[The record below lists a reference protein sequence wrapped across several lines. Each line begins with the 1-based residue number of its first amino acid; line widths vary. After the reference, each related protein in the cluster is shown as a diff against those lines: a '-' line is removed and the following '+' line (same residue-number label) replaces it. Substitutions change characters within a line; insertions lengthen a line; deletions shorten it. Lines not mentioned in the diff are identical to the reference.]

1 MERSMKWVEQKDY
14 RRFGCTECSWS
25 HPNPSLRDDP
35 ATLDATVLN
44 FIKRAFA
51 AHFCDRY
58 PAPKPVPAA
67 LNGSDGKDRNCGGAA
82 GALMVRQIG
91 RRTPRA
97 KSGEL
102 IVLSNPAR

>member
-14 RRFGCTECSWS
+14 RRFGCTECSWY

-51 AHFCDRY
+51 AHLCDRY
-58 PAPKPVPAA
+58 PRP
-67 LNGSDGKDRNCGGAA
+67 SRF
-82 GALMVRQIG
+82 
-91 RRTPRA
+91 RR
-97 KSGEL
+97 
-102 IVLSNPAR
+102 ARRISLERS

>member
-51 AHFCDRY
+51 AHLCDRY
-58 PAPKPVPAA
+58 PAPKPVPAGPTDLTGKIVIVA
-67 LNGSDGKDRNCGGAA
+67 AKPTSSWFAKLVDGPRVRRPGA
-82 GALMVRQIG
+82 QF
-91 RRTPRA
+91 
-97 KSGEL
+97 S
-102 IVLSNPAR
+102 